1 VVAPRVGIKRLTI
14 GILVVY
20 ALSVAYFGQVASA
33 LGVVPGREGA
43 GADYLTW
50 VAGMVGTFGNAAVSG
65 LFSMIAFGFPTHVRA
80 TGTGFVIGFG
90 RIGGVMGPW
99 VAGLLLDQ
107 GNVISTIALFLSF
120 GSLLSG
126 LVLLF
131 LKTGIEGPASK
142 KQQQGFEVGRLEQAE
157 A

>member
-1 VVAPRVGIKRLTI
+1 RLTI
-14 GILVVY
+14 GLLVVY
-20 ALSVAYFGQVASA
+20 AFSVAYFGQVAAA
-33 LGVVPGREGA
+33 LGVVPGRDGA

-65 LFSMIAFGFPTHVRA
+65 LFSMIAYGFPTHVRA

-90 RIGGVMGPW
+90 RIGGVIGPW
-99 VAGLLLDQ
+99 AAGLLLDQ
-107 GNVISTIALFLSF
+107 GNLISTIALLMGC

-126 LVLLF
+126 VVLLF
-131 LKTGIEGPASK
+131 LKTGIEGAAG
-142 KQQQGFEVGRLEQAE
+142 KQQQSFEVGRLEEAE